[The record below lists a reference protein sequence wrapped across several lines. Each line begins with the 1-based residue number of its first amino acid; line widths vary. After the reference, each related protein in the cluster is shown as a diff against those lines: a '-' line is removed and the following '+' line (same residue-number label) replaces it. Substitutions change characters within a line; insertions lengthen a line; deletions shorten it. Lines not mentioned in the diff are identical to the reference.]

1 MSIELKIK
9 SKHLALEPA
18 IIRKEEKKLLK
29 RIKNH
34 IHHHQINSANLDW
47 LVMYEDYPELYKIHE
62 KYASL
67 YSHRSTVVRYEARAT
82 HLARA
87 YLKGMPYKVVE
98 SKTRDDGLCNAVS
111 SSLVRMVMKYGTTR
125 YNSDVDRSVVP
136 FKVIKTAEAKAWED
150 IKKWLEQ

>member
-29 RIKNH
+29 QIKH
-34 IHHHQINSANLDW
+34 YKQYHQISSASLFDCKYDDHPDLYKLYGKHANL
-47 LVMYEDYPELYKIHE
+47 
-62 KYASL
+62 SN
-67 YSHRSTVVRYEARAT
+67 HRKQDVRNEARAT
-82 HLARA
+82 FLARA

-98 SKTRDDGLCNAVS
+98 SKTKDDGLCNAVS

-125 YNSDVDRSVVP
+125 YNSDIDRSVLP
-136 FKVIKTAEAKAWED
+136 FKTIKTAEAKAWED

>member
-29 RIKNH
+29 QIKNH
-34 IHHHQINSANLDW
+34 KLYHQIPNKDIW
-47 LVMYEDYPELYKIHE
+47 VYYKDHPDLYKLYE
-62 KYASL
+62 KHGSL
-67 YSHRSTVVRYEARAT
+67 VSHRVFNVRNEARAT
-82 HLARA
+82 YLARA

-111 SSLVRMVMKYGTTR
+111 FSLVRMVLKYGTTR
-125 YNSDVDRSVVP
+125 YSSDVDRSVVP
-136 FKVIKTAEAKAWED
+136 FKTIKTAEAKAWED